1 MLTPNTR
8 IIKFLHEH
16 HVFALATSDQD
27 VPYCANMFY
36 VFMEE
41 ENMLAF
47 TSEKKTR
54 HIAEVE
60 RNNKIAGAIALETE
74 TIGLIRGL
82 QIQGLMYKPVGN
94 LRRKATLAY
103 LKRFPYAL
111 LKGSSVWVIELTFMK
126 FTDNRLGFGKKII
139 WKKT

>member
-41 ENMLAF
+41 KNMLAF
-47 TSEKKTR
+47 ISEKKTR
-54 HIAEVE
+54 HIAEAE
-60 RNNKIAGAIALETE
+60 KNNKIAGAIALETE

-94 LRRKATLAY
+94 LKRKATLAY